1 LREIQDRRE
10 ATANRIQDRRDAAAR
25 DFEARK
31 EAKNYYRELYG
42 KIAILDELMRGYQ
55 RSIKDGKADV
65 FSVKDCARYI
75 ALAALRVCHY
85 AFEHGFYSLE
95 KHKKRCSADK
105 LTMSFA
111 DFNRS

>member
-65 FSVKDCARYI
+65 FSVKDCARAI
-75 ALAALRVCHY
+75 LPLQLCVSVIMHLNMGFIVWKNIKSGVLRI
-85 AFEHGFYSLE
+85 S
-95 KHKKRCSADK
+95 
-105 LTMSFA
+105 
-111 DFNRS
+111 